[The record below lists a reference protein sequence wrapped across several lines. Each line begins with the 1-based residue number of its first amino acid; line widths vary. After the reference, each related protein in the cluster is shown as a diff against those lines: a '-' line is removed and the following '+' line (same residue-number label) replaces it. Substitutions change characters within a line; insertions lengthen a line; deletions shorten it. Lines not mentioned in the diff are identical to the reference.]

1 MNRQFL
7 VSFNLRILLSTCF
20 VILLNSFQC
29 ISQTDSIKDNSIY
42 CKKLAIESAQLAD
55 QTYFYAQQSFFE
67 KQPVLISNN
76 IDTALFSINDA
87 IISMDSAI
95 MMASDSAILALKYAK
110 IALKFQK
117 KAQKILIFAKNLPN
131 YSEKKGLLKK
141 AMEFLE
147 NATIDAYH
155 ASFYFA
161 GNKKRKKK
169 EDLKDSIVSE
179 KQITKLD
186 IDQTLFTILKED
198 LNAKSETNKDELQKL
213 TNELAKTKDPTKIA
227 SLKSQIKKLELKDKE
242 LVKKNSDAQT
252 KLSTI
257 NTLIAEYYGKSQYID
272 DILVINS
279 LKEQGIQYYRTEV
292 KTFCQTRCSIQG
304 KKKIV
309 ILDDID
315 NINEQSQQV
324 FRNCIDKYSNNVHF
338 ISSCSNIQKV
348 IDSLQS
354 RKIIIKLKPFTNDR
368 LNTILQKTKKSENLV
383 CDAKTD
389 RLVLSV
395 SNGSVCVLLNYLE
408 KFKIINEPI
417 TYDLVSKVCTNIS
430 FTVFDTYTNAVIQS
444 NLNGAVHIL
453 YDLFDKGY
461 SVMDIYDN
469 YFLFV
474 KVTDILSET
483 QKYEIIKL
491 LCKYITIFHNIHED
505 EIELA
510 LFTNN
515 MVKLLS

>member
-1 MNRQFL
+1 MNVPFMYKYRPCYFKDL
-7 VSFNLRILLSTCF
+7 EIDNDIIDILNTM
-20 VILLNSFQC
+20 
-29 ISQTDSIKDNSIY
+29 
-42 CKKLAIESAQLAD
+42 
-55 QTYFYAQQSFFE
+55 
-67 KQPVLISNN
+67 
-76 IDTALFSINDA
+76 
-87 IISMDSAI
+87 ISMN
-95 MMASDSAILALKYAK
+95 
-110 IALKFQK
+110 
-117 KAQKILIFAKNLPN
+117 NL
-131 YSEKKGLLKK
+131 
-141 AMEFLE
+141 
-147 NATIDAYH
+147 
-155 ASFYFA
+155 
-161 GNKKRKKK
+161 
-169 EDLKDSIVSE
+169 
-179 KQITKLD
+179 
-186 IDQTLFTILKED
+186 TILFIGD
-198 LNAKSETNKDELQKL
+198 SGSG
-213 TNELAKTKDPTKIA
+213 KTT
-227 SLKSQIKKLELKDKE
+227 L
-242 LVKKNSDAQT
+242 
-252 KLSTI
+252 I
-257 NTLIAEYYGKSQYID
+257 NTLITEYYGKSQYID

-368 LNTILQKTKKSENLV
+368 LNTILQKTKMSENLV

-444 NLNGAVHIL
+444 KLNDAVHLL

-491 LCKYITIFHNIHED
+491 LCKYITVFHNIHED

>member
-1 MNRQFL
+1 MNVPFMYKYRPGFFKEL
-7 VSFNLRILLSTCF
+7 EIDNDIIDILNTM
-20 VILLNSFQC
+20 
-29 ISQTDSIKDNSIY
+29 
-42 CKKLAIESAQLAD
+42 
-55 QTYFYAQQSFFE
+55 
-67 KQPVLISNN
+67 
-76 IDTALFSINDA
+76 
-87 IISMDSAI
+87 ISMN
-95 MMASDSAILALKYAK
+95 
-110 IALKFQK
+110 
-117 KAQKILIFAKNLPN
+117 NL
-131 YSEKKGLLKK
+131 
-141 AMEFLE
+141 
-147 NATIDAYH
+147 
-155 ASFYFA
+155 
-161 GNKKRKKK
+161 
-169 EDLKDSIVSE
+169 
-179 KQITKLD
+179 
-186 IDQTLFTILKED
+186 TILFIGD
-198 LNAKSETNKDELQKL
+198 SGSG
-213 TNELAKTKDPTKIA
+213 KTT
-227 SLKSQIKKLELKDKE
+227 L
-242 LVKKNSDAQT
+242 
-252 KLSTI
+252 I

-292 KTFCQTRCSIQG
+292 KTFFQTRCSIQG

-444 NLNGAVHIL
+444 NLNEAVHLL

-491 LCKYITIFHNIHED
+491 LCKYITVFHNIHED

>member
-1 MNRQFL
+1 MN
-7 VSFNLRILLSTCF
+7 NL
-20 VILLNSFQC
+20 
-29 ISQTDSIKDNSIY
+29 
-42 CKKLAIESAQLAD
+42 
-55 QTYFYAQQSFFE
+55 
-67 KQPVLISNN
+67 
-76 IDTALFSINDA
+76 
-87 IISMDSAI
+87 
-95 MMASDSAILALKYAK
+95 
-110 IALKFQK
+110 
-117 KAQKILIFAKNLPN
+117 
-131 YSEKKGLLKK
+131 
-141 AMEFLE
+141 
-147 NATIDAYH
+147 
-155 ASFYFA
+155 
-161 GNKKRKKK
+161 
-169 EDLKDSIVSE
+169 
-179 KQITKLD
+179 
-186 IDQTLFTILKED
+186 TILFIGD
-198 LNAKSETNKDELQKL
+198 SGSG
-213 TNELAKTKDPTKIA
+213 KTT
-227 SLKSQIKKLELKDKE
+227 L
-242 LVKKNSDAQT
+242 
-252 KLSTI
+252 I
-257 NTLIAEYYGKSQYID
+257 NTLITEYYGNSQYID

-368 LNTILQKTKKSENLV
+368 LNTILQKTKKSENLI

-444 NLNGAVHIL
+444 NLNEAVNIL

-515 MVKLLS
+515 MIKLLS

>member
-1 MNRQFL
+1 MPFMYKYRPCIFKDLEIDNDIID
-7 VSFNLRILLSTCF
+7 ILNTM
-20 VILLNSFQC
+20 
-29 ISQTDSIKDNSIY
+29 
-42 CKKLAIESAQLAD
+42 
-55 QTYFYAQQSFFE
+55 
-67 KQPVLISNN
+67 
-76 IDTALFSINDA
+76 
-87 IISMDSAI
+87 ISMN
-95 MMASDSAILALKYAK
+95 
-110 IALKFQK
+110 
-117 KAQKILIFAKNLPN
+117 NL
-131 YSEKKGLLKK
+131 
-141 AMEFLE
+141 
-147 NATIDAYH
+147 
-155 ASFYFA
+155 
-161 GNKKRKKK
+161 
-169 EDLKDSIVSE
+169 
-179 KQITKLD
+179 
-186 IDQTLFTILKED
+186 TILFIGD
-198 LNAKSETNKDELQKL
+198 SGSG
-213 TNELAKTKDPTKIA
+213 KTT
-227 SLKSQIKKLELKDKE
+227 L
-242 LVKKNSDAQT
+242 
-252 KLSTI
+252 I
-257 NTLIAEYYGKSQYID
+257 NTLITEYYGKSQYID

-368 LNTILQKTKKSENLV
+368 LNTILQKTKKSENLL

-444 NLNGAVHIL
+444 NLNEAVHLL

-491 LCKYITIFHNIHED
+491 LCKYITVFHNIHED

>member
-1 MNRQFL
+1 MNVPFMYKYRPGFFKEL
-7 VSFNLRILLSTCF
+7 EIDNDIIDILNTM
-20 VILLNSFQC
+20 
-29 ISQTDSIKDNSIY
+29 
-42 CKKLAIESAQLAD
+42 
-55 QTYFYAQQSFFE
+55 
-67 KQPVLISNN
+67 
-76 IDTALFSINDA
+76 
-87 IISMDSAI
+87 ISMN
-95 MMASDSAILALKYAK
+95 
-110 IALKFQK
+110 
-117 KAQKILIFAKNLPN
+117 NL
-131 YSEKKGLLKK
+131 
-141 AMEFLE
+141 
-147 NATIDAYH
+147 
-155 ASFYFA
+155 
-161 GNKKRKKK
+161 
-169 EDLKDSIVSE
+169 
-179 KQITKLD
+179 
-186 IDQTLFTILKED
+186 TILFIGD
-198 LNAKSETNKDELQKL
+198 SGSG
-213 TNELAKTKDPTKIA
+213 KTT
-227 SLKSQIKKLELKDKE
+227 L
-242 LVKKNSDAQT
+242 
-252 KLSTI
+252 I

-444 NLNGAVHIL
+444 NLNEAVHLL

-510 LFTNN
+510 LFT
-515 MVKLLS
+515 KW

>member
-1 MNRQFL
+1 MNVPFMYKYRPCFFKDL
-7 VSFNLRILLSTCF
+7 EIDNDIIDILNTM
-20 VILLNSFQC
+20 
-29 ISQTDSIKDNSIY
+29 
-42 CKKLAIESAQLAD
+42 
-55 QTYFYAQQSFFE
+55 
-67 KQPVLISNN
+67 
-76 IDTALFSINDA
+76 
-87 IISMDSAI
+87 ISMN
-95 MMASDSAILALKYAK
+95 
-110 IALKFQK
+110 
-117 KAQKILIFAKNLPN
+117 NL
-131 YSEKKGLLKK
+131 
-141 AMEFLE
+141 
-147 NATIDAYH
+147 
-155 ASFYFA
+155 
-161 GNKKRKKK
+161 
-169 EDLKDSIVSE
+169 
-179 KQITKLD
+179 
-186 IDQTLFTILKED
+186 TILFIGD
-198 LNAKSETNKDELQKL
+198 SGSG
-213 TNELAKTKDPTKIA
+213 KTT
-227 SLKSQIKKLELKDKE
+227 L
-242 LVKKNSDAQT
+242 
-252 KLSTI
+252 I
-257 NTLIAEYYGKSQYID
+257 NTLITEYYGNSQYID

-368 LNTILQKTKKSENLV
+368 LNTILQKTKKSENLI
-383 CDAKTD
+383 CDSKTD
-389 RLVLSV
+389 RLILSV

-444 NLNGAVHIL
+444 NLNDAVNLL

>member
-1 MNRQFL
+1 MNVPFMYKYRPGLFKEL
-7 VSFNLRILLSTCF
+7 EIDNDIIDILNTM
-20 VILLNSFQC
+20 
-29 ISQTDSIKDNSIY
+29 
-42 CKKLAIESAQLAD
+42 
-55 QTYFYAQQSFFE
+55 
-67 KQPVLISNN
+67 
-76 IDTALFSINDA
+76 
-87 IISMDSAI
+87 ISMN
-95 MMASDSAILALKYAK
+95 
-110 IALKFQK
+110 
-117 KAQKILIFAKNLPN
+117 NL
-131 YSEKKGLLKK
+131 
-141 AMEFLE
+141 
-147 NATIDAYH
+147 
-155 ASFYFA
+155 
-161 GNKKRKKK
+161 
-169 EDLKDSIVSE
+169 
-179 KQITKLD
+179 
-186 IDQTLFTILKED
+186 TILFIGD
-198 LNAKSETNKDELQKL
+198 SGSG
-213 TNELAKTKDPTKIA
+213 KTT
-227 SLKSQIKKLELKDKE
+227 L
-242 LVKKNSDAQT
+242 
-252 KLSTI
+252 I
-257 NTLIAEYYGKSQYID
+257 NTLITEYYGNSQYID

-444 NLNGAVHIL
+444 NLNEAVHLL